1 MPIDLRIASTSAPV
15 RRTPLYAVL
24 ACEGEQPKLPAGIE
38 IPALAWKEFKGE
50 RNQQRLA
57 DASAGPAARV
67 LLVGLGKPK
76 DLDAER
82 LRRAA
87 AQVVKKAEALK
98 LDACVLECPAALARS
113 AGSPEAAGCALAEGA
128 VMGSYAYQKMKSK
141 PTPRHLGRVELRG
154 PSARFARGAE
164 RGRALGTANCFARDL
179 QNAPANH
186 LTPRMLAAEAQKLA
200 RGSKRVQCK
209 VLDERGLERLGA
221 GLLLSVSQGSSE
233 PCRLIH
239 LTYRPAGRAR
249 GTLAFIGKGLTFDAG
264 GISLKPAAKMDEM
277 KFDMSGA
284 AAVLG
289 LFHALDALGCAHE
302 VHGVIAASEN
312 LPDGRATKP
321 GDVITSM
328 NGTTVE
334 ILNTDAEGRLVLAD
348 ALTYVRKQ
356 VEPDLMVDL
365 ATLTGAVVTALG
377 HEWSGLFASSTRL
390 RDALVAAGER
400 VGEKLWPL
408 PLEDFQKEWM
418 KSQVADLRNINDPSH
433 GAGSSAGA
441 AFLAPFAG
449 DTEWAHLD
457 IAGTAWG
464 SMNRDW
470 VGGPGGSGVGVRLLF
485 EFVQSR

>member
-1 MPIDLRIASTSAPV
+1 MPINLRSTSDTA
-15 RRTPLYAVL
+15 RLARTPLYAVL
-24 ACEGEQPKLPAGIE
+24 ACEGDEPKLPAGVA
-38 IPALAWKEFKGE
+38 IPPLAWKEFRGE

-57 DASAGPAARV
+57 DATAGPAARV
-67 LLVGLGKPK
+67 LLVGVGKAK
-76 DLDAER
+76 DVDAER

-98 LDACVLECPAALARS
+98 LDACVLACSSAVAKL
-113 AGSPEAAGCALAEGA
+113 AGSLESAGCALAEGA
-128 VMGSYAYQKMKSK
+128 VMGAYAYQKMKSK
-141 PTPRHLGRVELRG
+141 PAARYLKDVTLAG
-154 PSARFARGAE
+154 PGARFAAGAAE
-164 RGRALGTANCFARDL
+164 GRALGAANCFARDL
-179 QNAPANH
+179 QNAPPNH
-186 LTPRMLAAEAQKLA
+186 LTPRMLAAEAQRLA
-200 RGSKRVQCK
+200 RGARRVRCK
-209 VLDERGLERLGA
+209 VLDERALERLGA
-221 GLLLSVSQGSSE
+221 GLLLSVSRGSSE

-239 LTYRPAGRAR
+239 LSYTPRGRSR
-249 GTLAFIGKGLTFDAG
+249 GTVAFIGKGLTFDAG

-277 KFDMSGA
+277 KYDMSGA

-289 LFHALDALGCAHE
+289 LFHALGALGCAYE

-321 GDVITSM
+321 GDVFTAM

-334 ILNTDAEGRLVLAD
+334 VLNTDAEGRLVLAD
-348 ALTYVRKQ
+348 ALCYVRKF
-356 VEPDLMVDL
+356 VEPDRMIDL

-377 HEWSGLFASSTRL
+377 HEFSGVFATTAKL
-390 RDALVAAGER
+390 REALVAAGER
-400 VGEKLWPL
+400 VGERLWPL
-408 PLEDFQKEWM
+408 PLEEFQKDWM

-464 SMNRDW
+464 GMNRDW
-470 VGGPGGSGVGVRLLF
+470 VGGAGGSGVGVRLLY
-485 EFVQSR
+485 ELLQSR